1 MYNAMKKQVLSN
13 ASPTEGKQIAKNT
26 MIAVIPKKAIVF
38 RCACFCFITQ
48 LLGFYQRK

>member
-13 ASPTEGKQIAKNT
+13 ASPTEGKEIAKNT
-26 MIAVIPKKAIVF
+26 MIAVSPSAEIVF
-38 RCACFCFITQ
+38 RCACLFFITQ